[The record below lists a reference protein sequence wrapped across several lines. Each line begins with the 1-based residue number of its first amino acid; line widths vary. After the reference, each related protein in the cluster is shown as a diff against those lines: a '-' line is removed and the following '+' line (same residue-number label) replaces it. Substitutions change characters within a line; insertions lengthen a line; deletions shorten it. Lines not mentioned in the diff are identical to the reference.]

1 MWKNELG
8 GPHNIFWEI
17 AKKAFLAEVAKH
29 AKKCLHFWIVWIF
42 SEKKKKNDRQMS
54 WKKCTK
60 NLANFFGYLAV
71 NALVKS
77 QAKKVNNFKLKRREI
92 FYD

>member
-42 SEKKKKNDRQMS
+42 SEKKKKKKRQANELKEMHEKFS
-54 WKKCTK
+54 QFFRLSGCKC
-60 NLANFFGYLAV
+60 FS
-71 NALVKS
+71 LVASEKS
-77 QAKKVNNFKLKRREI
+77 
-92 FYD
+92 